1 MSNFKAKILFENMNP
16 NMVRSKMFISSMMVL
31 QKHFRV
37 AYTLAMNTV
46 IIWTDKI
53 PTAATDGFYIYINES
68 FFRGLANDSQRAFLI
83 GHEVL
88 HIILKHPQRGKAYMD
103 RGYFRCVGNKRIPL
117 NPNWYNIDADAV
129 INADLIAHGL
139 EFIPSGILRDDVDR
153 NMFVDEVYAQRFN
166 DNDDDGDDDDKGNGD
181 KPDHTN
187 DIPSD
192 DDQDGDDQ
200 DGDDQDGDGSDG
212 DNQDGDGS
220 DDESSDTDSTDGTGG
235 NGGSSSQEVDEND
248 PLGGSTHDG
257 HDVHL
262 VPQYDGTEEEI
273 AKAERDDLERIEQT
287 VDKAIDDLEKSREN
301 GEHNQPTVSDNVSSA
316 SRRSKAVNA
325 SDIDWAA
332 ELADEATKVSGGEES
347 TWSRIHRRRF
357 INTGVISPSKRGTFD
372 NITVTIDVS
381 YSVLRHNTVVD
392 EFVNELA
399 SLMDTLQPKS
409 GATIIFC
416 GDRVESVAEVSNGA
430 ELLDLDIKEGL
441 GTYMASSLEWQEENG
456 HQADIHL
463 IFTDGL
469 MSYDDITLC
478 GDSGALFVLVD
489 EPNYHFRSEC
499 EARQYRYIVAR
510 NDRLAA

>member
-16 NMVRSKMFISSMMVL
+16 NMVRSKMFIASMMVL

-37 AYTLAMNTV
+37 AYTLAMNTA

-83 GHEVL
+83 GHEVM
-88 HIILKHPQRGKAYMD
+88 HIILKHPQRGKAYID
-103 RGYFRCVGNKRIPL
+103 RGYFRCVGNKRIEL

-139 EFIPSGILRDDVDR
+139 EFIPEGILRDDVDR
-153 NMFVDEVYAQRFN
+153 NMFVDEVYAQRFS
-166 DNDDDGDDDDKGNGD
+166 DNDDDGDDDEKGNGD

-187 DIPSD
+187 DIPTD
-192 DDQDGDDQ
+192 DDQ

-220 DDESSDTDSTDGTGG
+220 DDESSDTDGTGG
-235 NGGSSSQEVDEND
+235 NGGNGDGTSSQPVNEND
-248 PLGGSTHDG
+248 PLGGSTQDG

-262 VPQYDGTEEEI
+262 VPQYEGTEEEI

-325 SDIDWAA
+325 SDVDWAA

-381 YSVLRHNTVVD
+381 YSVLRFDTVVD

-416 GDRVESVAEVSNGA
+416 GDRVESVADVSNGA
-430 ELLDLDIKEGL
+430 ELLDLDINEGF
-441 GTYMASSLEWQEENG
+441 GTYMSASLDWQEENG
-456 HQADIHL
+456 HQSDIHL
-463 IFTDGL
+463 IFTDGE
-469 MSYDDITLC
+469 MGEDDIRKC
-478 GDSGALFVLVD
+478 GDSGALFVLVR
-489 EPNYHFRSEC
+489 EPYYYFRRVC
-499 EARQYRYIVAR
+499 KANGYRYIVAR